1 MLRNLDNI
9 EIDRFIT
16 NKHSKKYC
24 ASRESYSTIDNVP
37 KFGTERNL
45 LPKNSNRLVQESITD
60 HKQGMGVTHVFVDE
74 DEETKEK
81 KIAGYITLRSSS
93 LIMDSGENYK
103 LGYPALEISELAVD
117 CNYERQNL
125 GTDMVKFAIN
135 EAVELNEETVGVQYV
150 ILCADPKAVGF
161 YSNAKLGFKELSM
174 YKQIPREYRNKDC
187 IPMVLKVA
195 NS

>member
-1 MLRNLDNI
+1 MSMYQDLMSNDYIELARSFKVNPKRCDNPEHYQNYI
-9 EIDRFIT
+9 WQD
-16 NKHSKKYC
+16 
-24 ASRESYSTIDNVP
+24 
-37 KFGTERNL
+37 
-45 LPKNSNRLVQESITD
+45 SISD

-74 DEETKEK
+74 NERTKEK

-117 CNYERQNL
+117 YDYERQSL

-135 EAVELNEETVGVQYV
+135 EAVELNEEKVGIQYV
-150 ILCADPKAVGF
+150 ILCADPNAVGF
-161 YSNAKLGFKELSM
+161 YSKEKLGFEEIPT

-187 IPMVLKVA
+187 TPMVLKVA
-195 NS
+195 NM